1 MGWFT
6 ADDLPPGSK
15 ERSDVAK
22 MSAGAACNP
31 DDVVTDWGDYD
42 EDYTDNE
49 EVQSWEHSEIDT
61 PIEVDFTAVSL
72 FDRIFGNS

>member
-22 MSAGAACNP
+22 MSAGTACNP

-61 PIEVDFTAVSL
+61 PIEVDFIAVSL